1 MSGRY
6 QVKGLFHIYTRV
18 RKSFRGLWVKKIEF
32 LAKNKLQNRP
42 FYPHFC
48 KKNNRVIVHTLV
60 TATARRPPVDPT

>member
-32 LAKNKLQNRP
+32 FAKNRT

-48 KKNNRVIVHTLV
+48 ENNRVIIHTLI
-60 TATARRPPVDPT
+60 TATARRPPVDHT

>member
-6 QVKGLFHIYTRV
+6 HVKGLFRIYTRA

-32 LAKNKLQNRP
+32 LAKNRT

-48 KKNNRVIVHTLV
+48 KNNRVIVHTLV
-60 TATARRPPVDPT
+60 TATARRPPVDHT